1 MNATAIVSFFSR
13 NDVSS
18 IIQKDGK
25 HEVDETL
32 QQLEQFLDTEGK
44 ASAEESSG
52 SHCTAFDSRS

>member
-1 MNATAIVSFFSR
+1 MNATAIVSFFTR

-44 ASAEESSG
+44 ASTEESSG
-52 SHCTAFDSRS
+52 NLCTAFDSRS